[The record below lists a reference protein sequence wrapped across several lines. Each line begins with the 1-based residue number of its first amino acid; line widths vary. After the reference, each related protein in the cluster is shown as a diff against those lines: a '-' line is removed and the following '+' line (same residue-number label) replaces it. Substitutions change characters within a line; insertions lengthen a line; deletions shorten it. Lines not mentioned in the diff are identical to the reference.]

1 MKTILLLL
9 LFGGLTGVAASAH
22 HQATTSPAPTV
33 VQATP
38 IQAIATPIVPIISAS
53 GRWHITK
60 DQALAAARQY
70 WPSEFTGKYP
80 VDIQFGGAN
89 LNNLQR
95 RINGQLVPFG
105 MKDVWFV
112 TVTGLDEARPAGS
125 LLRGGPHQ
133 PGAPPVHTRTFV
145 VDDTNGQVLFSAGM

>member
-1 MKTILLLL
+1 MKMILLLL
-9 LFGGLTGVAASAH
+9 LIGGSTAVAASAH
-22 HQATTSPAPTV
+22 HQALTSPAPTV
-33 VQATP
+33 VPTTP
-38 IQAIATPIVPIISAS
+38 IQTTATPIVPILPAS
-53 GRWHITK
+53 GSWHITK
-60 DQALAAARQY
+60 EQALAAARQY

-80 VDIQFGGAN
+80 VTAQLGGAN

-112 TVTGLDEARPAGS
+112 TVTGLDEARPAGYAQ
-125 LLRGGPHQ
+125 RGAHH

-145 VDDTNGQVLFSAGM
+145 VDDSTGQVLFSAGM

>member
-1 MKTILLLL
+1 MKLILLLL
-9 LFGGLTGVAASAH
+9 LIGGSTAVAASAH
-22 HQATTSPAPTV
+22 HQEMTSPAPTV
-33 VQATP
+33 VQVP
-38 IQAIATPIVPIISAS
+38 EIQGTATPIVPILPPS
-53 GRWHITK
+53 GSSHITK

-70 WPSEFTGKYP
+70 WPSEFNGRYP
-80 VDIQFGGAN
+80 VTAQFGGAN
-89 LNNLQR
+89 LSNLQR
-95 RINGQLVPFG
+95 RINGQLSIVG

-125 LLRGGPHQ
+125 LLRGPRQ

>member
-1 MKTILLLL
+1 MKLILLLL
-9 LFGGLTGVAASAH
+9 LIGGSTAVAASAH
-22 HQATTSPAPTV
+22 HQALTSPAPTV
-33 VQATP
+33 VPTTP
-38 IQAIATPIVPIISAS
+38 IQTTATPIVPILPAS
-53 GRWHITK
+53 GSWHTTK
-60 DQALAAARQY
+60 EQALAAARQY

-80 VDIQFGGAN
+80 VTAQFGGAN

-95 RINGQLVPFG
+95 RINGQLIPVG
-105 MKDVWFV
+105 TKDVWFV

-145 VDDTNGQVLFSAGM
+145 VDDSNGQVLLSAGM